1 MRLSLNQRVPCAF
14 ALLLLL
20 TAQYSMADVSA
31 LGRIEPHNGVM
42 KITAPIVLEAG
53 NGLVLGKLFVTT
65 GDAVEAGTLL
75 AVTESH
81 GVLEAIKIEAEAA
94 HRLAIKEALASEALA
109 NAECV
114 RAEVSR
120 READR
125 RKRLLDQNLSSI
137 EESERASADAEF
149 QEAGCRAA
157 QIVAQASL
165 AGVDVAQA
173 RLDLRERMLDRANV
187 YAPFTGRVLNILTWP
202 GEAIGQQGILEFGRT
217 DSMYAIAEIYETE
230 IAQVKVDQIA
240 TINSSALANSLSGA
254 VERIRPLIRKQDVM
268 GTDPAAR
275 KDARIIE
282 VEIRID
288 DAEAVESLTNLQ
300 VEILIE
306 N

>member
-1 MRLSLNQRVPCAF
+1 MRRSSYQF
-14 ALLLLL
+14 AACLYLLLLSSTPL
-20 TAQYSMADVSA
+20 TASADVSA

-53 NGLVLGKLFVTT
+53 NGLVLGKLFATT
-65 GDAVEAGTLL
+65 GDVVEEGALL

-81 GVLEAIKIEAEAA
+81 GVLEALKIEADAA
-94 HRLAIKEALASEALA
+94 HRLAKKDALASEALA

-125 RKRLLDQNLSSI
+125 RLSLLDQKLSSI

-157 QIVAQASL
+157 QIVSDASR
-165 AGVDVAQA
+165 AGVDVAKA
-173 RLDLRERMLDRANV
+173 RLDLREKMLDRANV
-187 YAPFTGRVLNILTWP
+187 YAPFTGRVLNIVTWP
-202 GEAIGQQGILEFGRT
+202 GEAIGRDGILEFGRT

-230 IAQVKVDQIA
+230 IAQVRVNQRAII
-240 TINSSALANSLSGA
+240 TSGALANPVRGT
-254 VERIRPLIRKQDVM
+254 VERIRPLVRKQDVM
-268 GTDPAAR
+268 DTDPAAR

-288 DAEAVESLTNLQ
+288 ESETVAELTNLQ

-306 N
+306 S